1 MERSLSALLPV
12 HNVQSTLAATVQNYL
27 DILPE
32 LTGRFEVVV
41 ADDGSTDATIE
52 VADELAMRYPQVVAV
67 RRAIR
72 QGRVAAIRTALDRS
86 AGDVLLL
93 EDVESHVPLNEV
105 QRLWRAMDHHE
116 IVLGRVGP
124 QPDSQGPAWREPQP
138 ARRGG
143 LQLVSRRVIGSIVES
158 LVDQA
163 TLVASLRAQGLA
175 WHEVDVADPARDWR
189 PEQVSKPP
197 HRLAQP
203 KAGQAGRPGRSE
215 AASDTESGPRRPNY
229 LRRLRDFA
237 LGE

>member
-1 MERSLSALLPV
+1 LERSLSALLPF
-12 HNVQSTLAATVQNYL
+12 HNAQSTLAATVQKLL

-67 RRAIR
+67 RRALR
-72 QGRVAAIRTALDRS
+72 RGRVATIRTALDRS

-93 EDVESHVPLNEV
+93 EDEDSRVPLNEL
-105 QRLWRAMDHHE
+105 QRLWRALDHHE
-116 IVLGRVGP
+116 IVLGRPGP
-124 QPDSQGPAWREPQP
+124 PPDSHGIVCREPPP

-143 LQLVSRRVIGSIVES
+143 LQLVSRRVIGPIVES

-163 TLVASLRAQGLA
+163 TLVASLQAQGLA
-175 WHEVDVADPARDWR
+175 WHEVDMADPAWDWR

-203 KAGQAGRPGRSE
+203 KAGQARGPGRSG
-215 AASDTESGPRRPNY
+215 ATSDTESGPRRPNY
-229 LRRLRDFA
+229 LRRLKDFA

>member
-72 QGRVAAIRTALDRS
+72 QGRLAAIRSALDRS
-86 AGDVLLL
+86 AGDFLLL
-93 EDVESHVPLNEV
+93 EDDDSRVPLDEV
-105 QRLWRAMDHHE
+105 QRLWQAADHHE

-124 QPDSQGPAWREPQP
+124 QPDSHGPAWREPQSAAP
-138 ARRGG
+138 GG
-143 LQLVSRRVIGSIVES
+143 LQLVSRRVIGSIFES

-163 TLVASLRAQGLA
+163 TLLASLRARGLA
-175 WHEVDVADPARDWR
+175 WHEVDLADPARDGGAKEMSTSTPQLLR
-189 PEQVSKPP
+189 PRVD
-197 HRLAQP
+197 
-203 KAGQAGRPGRSE
+203 QAGGPSRSDP
-215 AASDTESGPRRPNY
+215 ASGTESGPKRPNY
-229 LRRLRDFA
+229 LSRLRDFA

>member
-1 MERSLSALLPV
+1 MERSLSALIPV
-12 HNVQSTLAATVQNYL
+12 HNAQSTLAATVQDFL

-52 VADELAMRYPQVVAV
+52 VADELATCYPQVVAV

-72 QGRVAAIRTALDRS
+72 RGRVATIRTALDRS

-93 EDVESHVPLNEV
+93 EDEDSRVPLNEV
-105 QRLWRAMDHHE
+105 RRLWRALDQHE
-116 IVLGRVGP
+116 IVLGRCGAP
-124 QPDSQGPAWREPQP
+124 PDWHGTAC
-138 ARRGG
+138 RGG
-143 LQLVSRRVIGSIVES
+143 LQLISRRVMGPIVES

-163 TLVASLRAQGLA
+163 TLVASLRALGLP
-175 WHEVDVADPARDWR
+175 WREVHVADPARDWR
-189 PEQVSKPP
+189 PERVSKSP
-197 HRLAQP
+197 HRPTQP
-203 KAGQAGRPGRSE
+203 KAGQARAAGRSE
-215 AASDTESGPRRPNY
+215 AAPDAQSGPRRPNY